1 MNVLKKNKGFTLV
14 ELIVVI
20 AIIGILAAVL
30 IPSITSYI
38 DNARKSA
45 AEQEAKG
52 IYTIYEA
59 YKNEL
64 EAGSIPDETLFHDTE
79 VINQGMNAELVRGYY
94 YIITQKSLS
103 EETWEVIEND
113 NLIIYT
119 SQTSGYRVYMTL
131 DGQIDNS
138 RTGTN

>member
-64 EAGSIPDETLFHDTE
+64 EAGSIPDETLFHDTK

-94 YIITQKSLS
+94 YIITQKSLP
-103 EETWEVIEND
+103 EEVWEVKEND

>member
-79 VINQGMNAELVRGYY
+79 VLNQGMNAELVRGYY
-94 YIITQKSLS
+94 YIITQKSLKK
-103 EETWEVIEND
+103 ETWEVYEND

>member
-64 EAGSIPDETLFHDTE
+64 EAQSIPLETEFHDKI
-79 VINQGMNAELVRGYY
+79 VGIGMDAIVVRGYY
-94 YIITQKSLS
+94 FSVTKKPLEEGVWVVNEI
-103 EETWEVIEND
+103 EETIV
-113 NLIIYT
+113 YT
-119 SQTSGYRVYMTL
+119 SPNSGYKVYL
-131 DGQIDNS
+131 DLFGKIDTS
-138 RTGTN
+138 KTGLL